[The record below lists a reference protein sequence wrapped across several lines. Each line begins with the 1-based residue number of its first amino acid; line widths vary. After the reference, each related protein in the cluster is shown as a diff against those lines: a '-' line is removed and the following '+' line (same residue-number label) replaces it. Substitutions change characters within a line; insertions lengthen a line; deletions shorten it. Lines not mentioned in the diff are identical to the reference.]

1 MIPHTYLLSRY
12 GIEGTPIVDG
22 ILGRGYVSPFCPR
35 QEGSDQTVEKVDKV
49 WRWSEDIVVEK
60 FLGVIVRDE
69 LFEYHGEKGERNL
82 AAILAAYESVERG
95 RSIKIRYN

>member
-1 MIPHTYLLSRY
+1 LIPHTYFLSRY

-22 ILGRGYVSPFCPR
+22 ILGRGYVSPSRPR

-69 LFEYHGEKGERNL
+69 LFEYHGEDGKKNL
-82 AAILAAYESVERG
+82 AAILADYDSVVRR
-95 RSIKIRYN
+95 RSIRIRYN